1 MTDVHHIVLLLL
13 VILDSVNGQFL
24 VGPGEP
30 IETTVGED
38 ALLECQLVPAISAS
52 NMLVKWFKSGLDSP
66 VHVYSHG
73 GDDVAAQHRKYRGRT
88 ELLKNE
94 LTKGAISLRVKKTT
108 VFDGGEYRCR
118 VDSGTFSEETAVRL
132 NVASLGHQPCIQ
144 MKGYHENGIQVVCKS
159 SGWFPRPEIQW
170 ISEEGLILSQ
180 AEPSYEQDPN
190 GLVNVQSIIV
200 VTKQSTNRFKCVVQ
214 NKDLGIAREAPIRIS
229 DEIFPGVPDWLA
241 PLLVS
246 ILCVTVGIVAVGYW
260 SVKNHRH
267 IKGLKLQKLFI
278 ECEWKR
284 ICDCK
289 VSVTLD
295 VETANPRLEV
305 FEDLKSLR
313 LTLTRTW
320 RGLPDTE
327 KGFTDWD
334 CPCVLGSEGFTSGR
348 HYWEVEVGGNRGWSL
363 GVASESVERKRWVS
377 LIPENGFW
385 TMERVEDQFY
395 INSSPRSPLPVG
407 LIPRKMG
414 VYLSYESGTV
424 SFYNADTKFHLHT
437 FTGNK
442 FTGKL
447 YPFFEVW
454 GLNKFLRIS
463 C

>member
-13 VILDSVNGQFL
+13 VILDSVTGHFL

-38 ALLECQLVPAISAS
+38 ALLECQLVPDISAS

-73 GDDVAAQHRKYRGRT
+73 EDDAAAQHRKYRGRT

-94 LTKGAISLRVKKTT
+94 LTKGAISLRIKNTT
-108 VFDGGEYRCR
+108 IFDGGKYRCL
-118 VDSGTFSEETAVRL
+118 VDSGTFSEETAVIL
-132 NVASLGHQPCIQ
+132 NVRGLGHQPWIQ

-214 NKDLGIAREAPIRIS
+214 NKDLGITREAPIRIS
-229 DEIFPGVPDWLA
+229 
-241 PLLVS
+241 
-246 ILCVTVGIVAVGYW
+246 
-260 SVKNHRH
+260 
-267 IKGLKLQKLFI
+267 GLKLQKSFI

-295 VETANPRLEV
+295 VETAHPELEV
-305 FEDLKSLR
+305 SEDLKSLR
-313 LTLTRTW
+313 RTGTW
-320 RGLPDTE
+320 RSLPDTE
-327 KGFTDWD
+327 KRFTDSL
-334 CPCVLGSEGFTSGR
+334 CALGSEGFTSGR
-348 HYWEVEVGGNRGWSL
+348 HYWEVEVGGNCWWCL
-363 GVASESVERKRWVS
+363 GVASEFVERKRWVR
-377 LIPENGFW
+377 LIPGNGLW
-385 TMERVEDQFY
+385 TMERVEDRFY
-395 INSSPRSPLPVG
+395 INSSPQFPLPDG
-407 LIPRKMG
+407 LIPGKVG

-424 SFYNADTKFHLHT
+424 SFYNVDTKSHLHT

-447 YPFFEVW
+447 YPFFTVW
-454 GLNKFLRIS
+454 DLNNFLRIS